1 MAKTKFTK
9 PKGRMKKAPKL
20 EKEHEKEALAWINEK
35 IWKKAKR
42 AVGHVPFT
50 TDLVA
55 AYFCTID
62 TRASAPARPRLALLA
77 AIIYFIFPAD
87 AVPDFLPLFGYTDDA
102 AIFTAAIGT
111 FGAYV
116 QDSHYEKA
124 NEKLAEL
131 GIKSKD

>member
-1 MAKTKFTK
+1 MAKNFKLQ
-9 PKGRMKKAPKL
+9 KGRMKKAPKL
-20 EKEHEKEALAWINEK
+20 KAEDEASVVDWINEK
-35 IWKKAKR
+35 IWQKAKR

-55 AYFCTID
+55 AYFCAID
-62 TRASAPARPRLALLA
+62 TNSSAPARPRLALLA

-102 AIFTAAIGT
+102 AIFTVAIGT

-124 NEKLAEL
+124 NEKLNDL